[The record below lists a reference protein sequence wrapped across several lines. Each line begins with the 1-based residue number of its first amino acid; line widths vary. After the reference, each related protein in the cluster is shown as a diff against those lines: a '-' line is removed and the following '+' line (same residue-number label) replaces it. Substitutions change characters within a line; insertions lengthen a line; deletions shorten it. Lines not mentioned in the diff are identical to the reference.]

1 MALRFVSCPRGEQ
14 DGRDLLWVLN
24 SAPEQFPHRNQHGE
38 TAERK
43 LCRWMQLEKVWY
55 EVSLVWDHVN
65 ATSSA
70 FKQSFPPLALCVH
83 TSLCKKIRVFRKRR
97 TIITQSLQETL
108 SLWLHIWL
116 KLLPVM
122 QQPKAH
128 PQDVRREELPPPSA
142 SSVQKL
148 LFLGLVFWWTSKWSS
163 HCVWTYLPE
172 LTLRRLCEH
181 AAKDAGASGSVPF
194 GGSTKPVFDFLK
206 LAANCT
212 LPWWV
217 MLQYWR
223 KVFQHRT
230 SMISEIPWICLS
242 WLGRAWANLSFQLWA
257 FVIPF
262 R

>member
-55 EVSLVWDHVN
+55 EVSLVWDHIN

-83 TSLCKKIRVFRKRR
+83 TSLCKKIHIFRKRR
-97 TIITQSLQETL
+97 TIVTQSLEETV

-128 PQDVRREELPPPSA
+128 PQDVKREELLPPSA
-142 SSVQKL
+142 CAVRKL
-148 LFLGLVFWWTSKWSS
+148 LFLGLVFQQVEQS
-163 HCVWTYLPE
+163 
-172 LTLRRLCEH
+172 LCMDILARADTQE

-194 GGSTKPVFDFLK
+194 GGSTKPVFDFLSWQQT
-206 LAANCT
+206 APYPAEWCCNT
-212 LPWWV
+212 EGRYFNTVPPWSV
-217 MLQYWR
+217 KSPGFVSLD
-223 KVFQHRT
+223 
-230 SMISEIPWICLS
+230 
-242 WLGRAWANLSFQLWA
+242 WAGHEQIF
-257 FVIPF
+257 PF
-262 R
+262 SCEHS